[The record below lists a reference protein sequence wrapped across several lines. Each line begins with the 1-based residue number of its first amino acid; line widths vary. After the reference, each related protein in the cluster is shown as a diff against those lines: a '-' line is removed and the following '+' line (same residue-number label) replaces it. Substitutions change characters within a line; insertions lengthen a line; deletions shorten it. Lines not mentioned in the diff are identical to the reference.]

1 MSVDVKK
8 RIEQVKQR
16 KSSQTTV
23 KPKNNVDVGER
34 VNTVQRRKAARE
46 QETRDFAASAVA
58 ALKPNT
64 YRESMRR
71 GAEAVAMPAIL
82 INAARERAEEQEA
95 EEFASHYRKQNRA
108 AENSKVGRDTFDS
121 GVRAKYRARTED
133 AAALT
138 KEHDRLSAEMS
149 NLPFGAEDAPRKMNE
164 QQRDIER
171 RLRLANNAQNRAAD
185 YEEKKAFGQKYAE
198 IPSRADFAEN
208 SQNRLDADGGRE
220 SRLSILPGNP
230 ELGMAAGAY
239 YTNTGWGDDLKRAYI
254 NNVGNAR
261 EVALQN
267 DIYTGRVDIGEDYAP
282 YSYMDEREVG
292 IYNYLYNTEGKDAA
306 EEYLSKIE
314 PELNAR
320 RRSDQMQLM
329 EKLAR
334 EHHIAASALSLMTSP
349 MRGATYIM
357 QGLDY
362 LEDGKIDQNAGYN
375 KWSYGNTAIRNE
387 VSRIAEENWG
397 KVGSFLYQTGMSM
410 GDFLLTSGIS
420 GGSEGLS
427 LAIMGSGAAA
437 DTVIEAKD
445 RGLSDDQAFAL
456 GTVAGAA
463 EVLTEK
469 VSLET
474 LLDKTSL
481 SKGALGYWLKNV
493 LAEGSEEVGSDL
505 INTLADLLIAQ
516 DKSELRMAID
526 AYVKQGHTESEAVGL
541 ALRDKAADMGVSF
554 LGGALSGGVM
564 AGVPAAVSGIRSNTD
579 PRIEFASDAPASTG
593 VVIAENKTTTPAAV
607 EMPRSAAASMTES
620 RMDTKNPNAQRVYN
634 SREVETFVQNS
645 DAFGENGKK
654 AFTTMY
660 DGGDFAAFYADFA
673 ANYNAGVRGT
683 SRGNVTNRYSG
694 TLTDAQALAAYSA
707 GKNDADAVASTRQTS
722 SGLKIYSRSEAG
734 LVAESAALI
743 ADEGERS
750 TVDKLAKSLGVRV
763 QIENIAPRADGSK
776 VNGYIKDGDIH
787 ISADADSVATV
798 IVHELS
804 HRIQEAAPK
813 EYAKYRR
820 LAMEQLAR
828 EHGSDVNIVEQ
839 RKTEYQRGGIEL
851 SNEAAMDEIVADYAQ
866 RMMDDP
872 AKFAEVANDNP
883 NLARRLLNTL
893 HNLIVRV
900 KSALGNEAARL
911 ERIEAEWRRALSA
924 AQHTVAK
931 AQQTVETANTSTTA
945 DAPSVAAAY
954 SIKTAGDGSK
964 YVEID
969 TDQHLFDNAPK
980 KSYAAIA
987 RRVLLDR
994 FAGQTLPLGENDLA
1008 RLEANQT
1015 GEYAYPRKQYEIH
1028 SAEYAAKMRAATELD
1043 NLLETAEY
1051 SHWAKDTKNH
1061 KEATLG
1067 FDYYKTKFV
1076 VDGHSFEGLVNIA
1089 NSESGRIFYDIT
1101 KIEEIPDT
1109 RGKPATGMAQ
1119 SASSFGNLDTNSIS
1133 ESGEDVNAKF
1143 SLSADERDAQIHSEA
1158 FKRWFGD
1165 WQNDSAHA
1173 SKVVDENGAPLVVYH
1188 ATWSEPF
1195 TVFDRSLLGDI
1206 TDGNAT
1212 DPEFAATAHV
1222 GFWFN
1227 SQNLAGRAGE
1237 RAEAVYLN
1245 IRNPYVASSLEGL
1258 ASDIVGYAGVD
1269 NDGEYDAAA
1278 SGEAFA
1284 DWLEMNGYD
1293 GIVLA
1298 DEEFGGTSFVVLHPE
1313 QIKSATGNIGTFDG
1327 KNPDIRFSL
1336 SEGESLTDAAGEGI
1350 ITDDERGAI
1359 LQYKSSESFKINAKL
1374 RDGLELSEQEK
1385 RFVENLDSG
1394 LRKLPKVE
1402 GTLYRTLNFDDATDA
1417 EVALNAFLAEHKT
1430 GFPVRYL
1437 AYTSTSITPDG
1448 HPLADDVK
1456 FGVVME
1462 IEGKTAR
1469 SLEGFGNN
1477 FENEALYPRNARF
1490 DVLSV
1495 ERVADGIYHIKAREV
1510 VNDAGES
1517 KGRMGLHPEERDGT
1531 VREVSETHRTHNDLR
1546 GVSGVDT
1553 GRGDGQEGRLPG
1565 LRAEG
1570 VDEKFSLSQNKRA
1583 NEVEYLRELNDY
1595 LREQMKMTSR
1605 PRMTQNAMNE
1615 VVRDVTSRW
1624 GSAAK
1629 KVGITEKLWRLY
1641 GEMASGKDSDGGAL
1655 AWETVRDEATEIAG
1669 EILRGAVQQSNP
1681 MYEEYGELRRTLRN
1695 TKIAISETDKAD
1707 LADVGGY
1714 TEFRKQNEH
1723 RLALSKNGVPVD
1735 QIYDELHERY
1745 GELFPA
1751 GITHPADQLIHIA
1764 DVLDSLQPVYENVYS
1779 EQEMAEANDYIAA
1792 ELIDGFY
1799 SVPTEGM
1806 ETERVRAEKNARIEQ
1821 VKKDGREAMRRAV
1834 QAERESKERAVENL
1848 KKQYEKRE
1856 QRRADSATRQKLLK
1870 LMQRCERMKTTP
1882 QNKAKIAE
1890 LIGELDTVSV
1900 GITGKT
1906 LAELEGIKDHVE
1918 RMRELDP
1925 DYMPNPKTLEAIDRI
1940 SKKRVADMS
1949 MEDVTDLIKALRNIE
1964 TETRNERRMVDS
1976 AEKLDIYIAG
1986 EQLIEDVRAAKGTSK
2001 VKAASALIAETL
2013 SPERYVKRITGY
2025 REGNALVT
2033 AMKELS
2039 DGQRKSLDYRRRS
2052 EALLEKFTSDKKFMA
2067 SITGKNAKTVKISA
2081 FKGGEL
2087 TNVEITRDMLIS
2099 LYLASKNEQNLY
2111 HMAEGGVRVPDMALY
2126 RKGKIGDAYDRGTV
2140 VKIAPGVAKS
2150 AVLKLTEQERAYAE
2164 VIHYYFNSVSKAA
2177 INEVSMKLRGYE
2189 AAEVEE
2195 YYPIQSDSAYTRS
2208 SPETVISKDASIA
2221 NPGWLEKRETR
2232 ASNPLRL
2239 IDATKVTSDAIAQHG
2254 MYYGIAIPANNM
2266 VKLLNVTVSEMDEN
2280 TGERIKYSDSVKNAL
2295 KNVWGAEA
2303 EDYLNG
2309 ILSDVQKRGGGSDGA
2324 LGAMLGKLRSGYA
2337 GAVLTLNASVA
2348 LKQAASY
2355 TTAAAEMGWKPLAK
2369 AMKDFGS
2376 VDLDL
2381 IAKYTPLQWYRS
2393 LGYSSTEL
2401 GDMAK
2406 NKKQLPKALNWIQM
2420 MDVAT
2425 TRKLWKA
2432 SEYYVRDGNK
2442 ALKVGTEEYYREVAD
2457 VYNRVI
2463 ENTQPNYTAMQR
2475 SKVLRSDNQLVRS
2488 LMMFKTQPFQNFN
2501 ILYDAAGEYAAK
2513 TRQYKA
2519 NPNAE
2524 TKAAAKTARGRL
2536 AAAITSQL
2544 VSAVIFASMTAVWN
2558 MFRGKTGAY
2567 EDEEKDEMTV
2577 ESFLAKLGKD
2587 TLSSLMGSV
2596 PFGSDVYNFA
2606 ASKLFDETYYGM
2618 EVSSVSAIS
2627 DLAESVGNLWSVVE
2641 SAADA
2646 STGADNWS
2654 NVWVEFD
2661 RSADNI
2667 TKVFGVPYENVV
2679 NLINASARWAM
2690 KGIFGKYLGDY
2701 YALRMTT
2708 NTKRSTE
2715 YYDCLWRA
2723 YKNDR
2728 SAYEKIY
2735 ADMAK
2740 SGFSEDAI
2748 RSNMEKRMK
2757 DEQGVEK
2764 VDELDSRYLSPEQS
2778 KDYDALA
2785 REVAASRLW
2794 RSATSGQK
2802 ESAEEMMYDLATN
2815 NGDGK
2820 KLAEKVD
2827 GGAAYGLSESDYILY
2842 RLALE
2847 MVDEP
2852 SESGKYGTYTT
2863 DEVQAAIDMVDGLSD
2878 AARAYLWEAAGKNA
2892 KTNPYR

>member
-1 MSVDVKK
+1 MVDINARAAKLGIRKEYGRIDKKARNDEVRKYAVSERPSTLEDSVLKGADSV
-8 RIEQVKQR
+8 
-16 KSSQTTV
+16 
-23 KPKNNVDVGER
+23 
-34 VNTVQRRKAARE
+34 
-46 QETRDFAASAVA
+46 AASAIAPLV
-58 ALKPNT
+58 KI
-64 YRESMRR
+64 
-71 GAEAVAMPAIL
+71 AEE
-82 INAARERAEEQEA
+82 RERE
-95 EEFASHYRKQNRA
+95 KQTN
-108 AENSKVGRDTFDS
+108 GS
-121 GVRAKYRARTED
+121 GVASWVND
-133 AAALT
+133 
-138 KEHDRLSAEMS
+138 LSAQDTQRLISELGSAKQVAEKTKAKGETEASQLIVRKNELNDALDMS
-149 NLPFGAEDAPRKMNE
+149 EYGIWRKNGMDAPANVKAGVSDTLAE
-164 QQRDIER
+164 LDDITAK
-171 RLRLANNAQNRAAD
+171 LDANNKTRAAD
-185 YEEKKAFGQKYAE
+185 EERLAQIGQVQNAAHLHKYELLD
-198 IPSRADFAEN
+198 SRDDFAEK
-208 SQNRLDADGGRE
+208 S
-220 SRLSILPGNP
+220 
-230 ELGMAAGAY
+230 
-239 YTNTGWGDDLKRAYI
+239 AYI
-254 NNVGNAR
+254 EPENVSKPTVIDRGDGTYQLMSDYTLYDYINRNSEAISLQTAN
-261 EVALQN
+261 EVADKRMQYGYDKTYLQQMT
-267 DIYTGRVDIGEDYAP
+267 DKEIAR
-282 YSYMDEREVG
+282 
-292 IYNYLYNTEGKDAA
+292 YNYLHNTEGEKAA
-306 EEYLSKIE
+306 DSYLRLIT
-314 PELNAR
+314 PTLNAR
-320 RRSDQMQLM
+320 QRAEAEAEMA
-329 EKLAR
+329 EYAKK
-334 EHHIAASALSLMTSP
+334 HYIAASVGSILMSP
-349 MRGATYIM
+349 KKGVSYLGQLAGY
-357 QGLDY
+357 LD
-362 LEDGKIDQNAGYN
+362 DGKIDQNARYN
-375 KWSYGNTAIRNE
+375 STSYLQGTIRST
-387 VSRIAEENWG
+387 VSQMAEEKWG
-397 KVGSFLYQTGMSM
+397 KVGSFFYQTGMSM
-410 GDFLLTSGIS
+410 GDFLLNAGIT
-420 GGSEGLS
+420 GGNQSLS

-437 DTVIEAKD
+437 DATIEAKD
-445 RGLSDDQAFAL
+445 KGLSDDQAFAL
-456 GTVAGAA
+456 GTIAGAA

-481 SKGALGYWLKNV
+481 SKSALGYWLKNV

-516 DKSELRMAID
+516 DKSELRTAID

-541 ALRDKAADMGVSF
+541 ALRDVAADMGVSF

-564 AGVPAAVSGIRSNTD
+564 AAGPAAVSGIRSNTD

-593 VVIAENKTTTPAAV
+593 VVIAENETTTPAAV

-707 GKNDADAVASTRQTS
+707 GKNDAEAGASTRQTS

-734 LVAESAALI
+734 LVAESASMI

-787 ISADADSVATV
+787 ISANADSVTTV
-798 IVHELS
+798 LAHELT
-804 HRIQEAAPK
+804 HRIQEVAPA
-813 EYAKYRR
+813 EYAQYRR
-820 LAMEQLAR
+820 LVMEQLAR
-828 EHGSDVNIVEQ
+828 EYGSDVNLVEQ
-839 RKTEYQRGGIEL
+839 RKTEYQRGGVEL
-851 SNEAAMDEIVADYAQ
+851 SNEEAMDEIAADYAQ
-866 RMMDDP
+866 RIMDDP

-893 HNLIVRV
+893 HNLILRV

-911 ERIEAEWRRALSA
+911 ERIEAEWRRALTA
-924 AQHTVAK
+924 AQRTVAK
-931 AQQTVETANTSTTA
+931 AQQAVETANTSTTA
-945 DAPSVAAAY
+945 AAPSVAAAY
-954 SIKTAGDGSK
+954 SIKTADDGSK

-969 TDQHLFDNAPK
+969 TDQHLFDNTPK

-1008 RLEANQT
+1008 RLTAKQT
-1015 GEYAYPRKQYEIH
+1015 GEYAYPHTPLDPQ
-1028 SAEYAAKMRAATELD
+1028 STEYAAKMRASTELD
-1043 NLLETAEY
+1043 NLLEAAEY
-1051 SHWAKDTKNH
+1051 SHWAKDTKSH

-1076 VDGHSFEGLVNIA
+1076 LDGHSFEGLINIA
-1089 NSESGRIFYDIT
+1089 NSENGRVFYDIT
-1101 KIEEIPDT
+1101 KIEETPAISK
-1109 RGKPATGMAQ
+1109 KPAAGMAQ
-1119 SASSFGNLDTNSIS
+1119 SASASPKSQPANSIS
-1133 ESGEDVNAKF
+1133 ESGEDVNTKF
-1143 SLSADERDAQIHSEA
+1143 SLSA
-1158 FKRWFGD
+1158 
-1165 WQNDSAHA
+1165 
-1173 SKVVDENGAPLVVYH
+1173 
-1188 ATWSEPF
+1188 
-1195 TVFDRSLLGDI
+1195 
-1206 TDGNAT
+1206 
-1212 DPEFAATAHV
+1212 
-1222 GFWFN
+1222 
-1227 SQNLAGRAGE
+1227 
-1237 RAEAVYLN
+1237 
-1245 IRNPYVASSLEGL
+1245 
-1258 ASDIVGYAGVD
+1258 
-1269 NDGEYDAAA
+1269 
-1278 SGEAFA
+1278 
-1284 DWLEMNGYD
+1284 
-1293 GIVLA
+1293 
-1298 DEEFGGTSFVVLHPE
+1298 
-1313 QIKSATGNIGTFDG
+1313 
-1327 KNPDIRFSL
+1327 
-1336 SEGESLTDAAGEGI
+1336 GESLTDAAGEDI
-1350 ITDDERGAI
+1350 ITDEERSAI

-1402 GTLYRTLNFDDATDA
+1402 GTLYRTLNFDDVSDTKEEFDA
-1417 EVALNAFLAEHKT
+1417 FMAEHEEGT
-1430 GFPVRYL
+1430 WVLYD
-1437 AYTSTSITPDG
+1437 AYTSASTKSDG
-1448 HPLADDVK
+1448 YPLADGAK
-1456 FGVVME
+1456 FGAV
-1462 IEGKTAR
+1462 IHIDGKNAR
-1469 SLEGFGNN
+1469 DLNGFGNN
-1477 FENEALYPRNARF
+1477 FESEVIYPRGTKF
-1490 DVLSV
+1490 DVRKISV
-1495 ERVADGIYHIKAREV
+1495 EEDGYTHIYLEE
-1510 VNDAGES
+1510 AGENGETVHS
-1517 KGRMGLHPEERDGT
+1517 EERSQAVQQVQEKT
-1531 VREVSETHRTHNDLR
+1531 SAYREMPEVSEGD
-1546 GVSGVDT
+1546 S
-1553 GRGDGQEGRLPG
+1553 GRGSSGNRLPG
-1565 LRAEG
+1565 VRAEG

-1583 NEVEYLRELNDY
+1583 GEVEFLRELNDY

-1629 KVGITEKLWRLY
+1629 KADITEKLWRLY

-1669 EILRGAVQQSNP
+1669 DILRGAVQQSNP
-1681 MYEEYGELRRTLRN
+1681 MYEEYGELRRTLRD

-1707 LADVGGY
+1707 LAEASGY

-1723 RLALSKNGVPVD
+1723 RLTLSKNGVPVD

-1964 TETRNERRMVDS
+1964 TEARNERRMVDS

-2052 EALLEKFTSDKKFMA
+2052 EELLEKFTSDKKFMA

-2189 AAEVEE
+2189 AAEVQE

-2355 TTAAAEMGWKPLAK
+2355 TTAAAEIGWKPLAK

-2406 NKKQLPKALNWIQM
+2406 NKKQLPKALNWIQW
-2420 MDVAT
+2420 MDVKT

-2513 TRQYKA
+2513 ARQYKA

-2524 TKAAAKTARGRL
+2524 TKVAAKTARGRL

-2544 VSAVIFASMTAVWN
+2544 VSAAIFASMTAVWN

-2567 EDEEKDEMTV
+2567 EDEEKGEMTV

-2618 EVSSVSAIS
+2618 EVSSISAIS
-2627 DLAESVGNLWSVVE
+2627 DLAESVGNLWSVIE

-2646 STGADNWS
+2646 SKGAENWS

-2679 NLINASARWAM
+2679 NLVNASARWVMHWA
-2690 KGIFGKYLGDY
+2690 FGKYLGDY

-2735 ADMAK
+2735 ANMVK
-2740 SGFSEDAI
+2740 SGFEEKYI
-2748 RSNMEKRMK
+2748 KLNMEKRMK

-2778 KDYDALA
+2778 RDYDALA

-2794 RSATSGQK
+2794 RSANSGQK

-2820 KLAEKVD
+2820 KIAEKVD

-2847 MVDEP
+2847 TVDEP
-2852 SESGKYGTYTT
+2852 TEGGRYGTYTT

>member
-64 YRESMRR
+64 YRDSVRR
-71 GAEAVAMPAIL
+71 GADAVAMPAIL
-82 INAARERAEEQEA
+82 INAARERAEKQEA
-95 EEFASHYRKQNRA
+95 AEFASRYWKQNRA
-108 AENSKVGRDTFDS
+108 AENSKVDRDTFDS
-121 GVRAKYRARTED
+121 GVRAEYRARTED

-138 KEHDRLSAEMS
+138 KEHDRLSAGMS
-149 NLPFGAEDAPRKMNE
+149 NLPFGAEDAARKMNE

-171 RLRLANNAQNRAAD
+171 RLKLANNAQNRAAD

-208 SQNRLDADGGRE
+208 SQNRLDADDGRE
-220 SRLSILPGNP
+220 SHLSILPGNP

-292 IYNYLYNTEGKDAA
+292 IYNYLYNTEGNDAA

-329 EKLAR
+329 EELAR

-387 VSRIAEENWG
+387 VSRIAEEKWG

-420 GGSEGLS
+420 GGSGGLS

-463 EVLTEK
+463 EIFTEK
-469 VSLET
+469 FSL
-474 LLDKTSL
+474 D
-481 SKGALGYWLKNV
+481 ALFKADWSRGKLKNI
-493 LAEGSEEVGSDL
+493 LINAFTEGSEEVASDL
-505 INTLADLLIAQ
+505 INTLADIFIAG
-516 DKSELRMAID
+516 DKSEWNETVNAYMA
-526 AYVKQGHTESEAVGL
+526 QGYSENEALGL
-541 ALRDKAADMGVSF
+541 AVADKAAEMGVSF
-554 LGGALSGGVM
+554 AGGALSGGVM
-564 AGVPAAVSGIRSNTD
+564 SLGGAVINRAPAMSD
-579 PRIEFASDAPASTG
+579 PRTDMRRSVDEGAGANWQSDVRLNVPSRGTAVQTAETSTAG
-593 VVIAENKTTTPAAV
+593 DID
-607 EMPRSAAASMTES
+607 SARLTA
-620 RMDTKNPNAQRVYN
+620 AQRVYN

-660 DGGDFAAFYADFA
+660 DGENFAAFYADFA

-707 GKNDADAVASTRQTS
+707 GKNDAEAGASTRQTS
-722 SGLKIYSRSEAG
+722 SGLKIYSHSEAG
-734 LVAESAALI
+734 LVAESASLI
-743 ADEGERS
+743 ADEGKRS

-787 ISADADSVATV
+787 ISADSGSVTTV
-798 IVHELS
+798 LAHELT
-804 HRIQEAAPK
+804 HRIQEVAPV
-813 EYAKYRR
+813 EYAQYRR
-820 LAMEQLAR
+820 LVMEQLAR
-828 EHGSDVNIVEQ
+828 EYGSDVNLVEQ
-839 RKTEYQRGGIEL
+839 RKTEYQRGGVEL
-851 SNEAAMDEIVADYAQ
+851 SNEEAMDEIAADYAQ
-866 RMMDDP
+866 RIMDDP

-893 HNLIVRV
+893 HNLILRV

-911 ERIEAEWRRALSA
+911 ERIEAEWRRALSVS
-924 AQHTVAK
+924 QRTVAK

-945 DAPSVAAAY
+945 AAPSVAASY
-954 SIKTAGDGSK
+954 SIKTADDGSK

-987 RRVLLDR
+987 KRVLLER
-994 FAGQTLPLGENDLA
+994 FAGQTLPLGESDLA
-1008 RLEANQT
+1008 RLEANQA
-1015 GEYAYPRKQYEIH
+1015 GEYAYPRKQYDVH

-1119 SASSFGNLDTNSIS
+1119 SASSFGNLNTNSIS
-1133 ESGEDVNAKF
+1133 DSGEDVNTKF
-1143 SLSADERDAQIHSEA
+1143 SLSA
-1158 FKRWFGD
+1158 
-1165 WQNDSAHA
+1165 
-1173 SKVVDENGAPLVVYH
+1173 
-1188 ATWSEPF
+1188 
-1195 TVFDRSLLGDI
+1195 
-1206 TDGNAT
+1206 
-1212 DPEFAATAHV
+1212 
-1222 GFWFN
+1222 
-1227 SQNLAGRAGE
+1227 
-1237 RAEAVYLN
+1237 
-1245 IRNPYVASSLEGL
+1245 
-1258 ASDIVGYAGVD
+1258 
-1269 NDGEYDAAA
+1269 
-1278 SGEAFA
+1278 
-1284 DWLEMNGYD
+1284 
-1293 GIVLA
+1293 
-1298 DEEFGGTSFVVLHPE
+1298 
-1313 QIKSATGNIGTFDG
+1313 
-1327 KNPDIRFSL
+1327 
-1336 SEGESLTDAAGEGI
+1336 GESLTDAAGEDI
-1350 ITDDERGAI
+1350 ITDEERGAI

-1374 RDGLELSEQEK
+1374 RDGLEMSEQER
-1385 RFVENLDSG
+1385 RFVENMDSG
-1394 LRKLPKVE
+1394 LRKLPKYE
-1402 GTLYRTLNFDDATDA
+1402 GTLYRTLTFDDATDA
-1417 EVALNAFLAEHKT
+1417 EDALNAFLAEHKT

-1456 FGVVME
+1456 YGVVME

-1553 GRGDGQEGRLPG
+1553 GRGDGQEGRLSG

-1570 VDEKFSLSQNKRA
+1570 VDEKFSLPRSKRA
-1583 NEVEYLRELNDY
+1583 NEVEFLRELNDY

-1629 KVGITEKLWRLY
+1629 KADITEKLWRLY

-1707 LADVGGY
+1707 LADAGGY

-1723 RLALSKNGVPVD
+1723 RLTLSKNGVPVD
-1735 QIYDELHERY
+1735 QIYDELHDRY

-1751 GITHPADQLIHIA
+1751 SITHPADQLIHIA
-1764 DVLDSLQPVYENVYS
+1764 GVLDSLQPVYENVYS

-1799 SVPTEGM
+1799 SVPPEGM

-1821 VKKDGREAMRRAV
+1821 IKKDGREAMRRAV

-1964 TETRNERRMVDS
+1964 TEARNERRMVDS

-2052 EALLEKFTSDKKFMA
+2052 EELLEKFTSDKKFMA

-2081 FKGGEL
+2081 YKGGEL
-2087 TNVEITRDMLIS
+2087 TDVEITRDMLIS

-2150 AVLKLTEQERAYAE
+2150 AALKLTEQERAYAE

-2189 AAEVEE
+2189 AAEVQE

-2208 SPETVISKDASIA
+2208 SPETTASKDASLT

-2254 MYYGIAIPANNM
+2254 MYYGVAIPANNM
-2266 VKLLNVTVSEMDEN
+2266 VKLLNVTTSAIDEN
-2280 TGERIKYSDSVKNAL
+2280 TGAKRKYEDSVRNAL

-2309 ILSDVQKRGGGSDGA
+2309 ILSDVQKRGSGSDGA

-2355 TTAAAEMGWKPLAK
+2355 TTAAAEIGWKPLAK

-2406 NKKQLPKALNWIQM
+2406 NKKQLPKALNWIQL

-2513 TRQYKA
+2513 ARQYKA

-2544 VSAVIFASMTAVWN
+2544 VSAAIFASMTAVWN

-2618 EVSSVSAIS
+2618 EVSSISAIS

-2646 STGADNWS
+2646 STGAENWS

-2723 YKNDR
+2723 YRNDR

-2735 ADMAK
+2735 ADMVK
-2740 SGFSEDAI
+2740 SGFEEKSI
-2748 RSNMEKRMK
+2748 KLNMEKRMK
-2757 DEQGVEK
+2757 DEQGVDK

-2778 KDYDALA
+2778 RDYDALA

-2794 RSATSGQK
+2794 RSANSGQK

-2820 KLAEKVD
+2820 KIAEKVD
-2827 GGAAYGLSESDYILY
+2827 GGAAYGLSESDYVLY

-2852 SESGKYGTYTT
+2852 SESGRYGTYTT